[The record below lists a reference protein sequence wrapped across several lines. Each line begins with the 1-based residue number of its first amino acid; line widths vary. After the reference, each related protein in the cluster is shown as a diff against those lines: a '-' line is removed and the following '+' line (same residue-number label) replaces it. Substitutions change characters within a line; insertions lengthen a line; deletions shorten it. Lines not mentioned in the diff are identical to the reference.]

1 MDVIECLDPNTR
13 KLKNFLNTISDN
25 MPLSI
30 FLHSYPII
38 HNENDINVLRKIN
51 LSILINYMN
60 QENEFKL
67 SIQYPSYLSIND
79 EGQVIKEDILWLKS
93 EFFDVECALNQIIYT
108 FPKLL
113 IAKDLFYDFF
123 NTIKNSLSEYE

>member
-13 KLKNFLNTISDN
+13 KLTNFLNTISDN

-67 SIQYPSYLSIND
+67 SIQYPSYSCYH
-79 EGQVIKEDILWLKS
+79 K
-93 EFFDVECALNQIIYT
+93 FQIDDPKMKIY
-108 FPKLL
+108 FHSSH
-113 IAKDLFYDFF
+113 LFVV
-123 NTIKNSLSEYE
+123 L